1 MEVGFLLDPFD
12 NLVILYI
19 SPGVLVAAS
28 GHFPA
33 YTAVRMSGRGKA
45 RKPAGG
51 KKHTKS
57 ARAGLVMPVGRVHRY
72 LKLGRYARRTS
83 TAASVYLSAV
93 IEYLVAEV
101 NELSGNAA
109 KANKRKT
116 ITPRHIMLGVRNDA
130 ELNELLKNVHISHGG
145 VLPCIHPSLLK
156 RKPYSDSLMATA
168 HSGTG
173 GAVVNPLPVTNT
185 TAASSSSAR
194 VLTGTAAAAGTTSG
208 EIASSS

>member
-1 MEVGFLLDPFD
+1 MPLQSC
-12 NLVILYI
+12 LVHCLSKFSPLFYFATTEA
-19 SPGVLVAAS
+19 PGVSATAS
-28 GHFPA
+28 GHFPT
-33 YTAVRMSGRGKA
+33 YTAVGMSGRGKA

-109 KANKRKT
+109 KANKR
-116 ITPRHIMLGVRNDA
+116 LV
-130 ELNELLKNVHISHGG
+130 
-145 VLPCIHPSLLK
+145 
-156 RKPYSDSLMATA
+156 
-168 HSGTG
+168 
-173 GAVVNPLPVTNT
+173 
-185 TAASSSSAR
+185 
-194 VLTGTAAAAGTTSG
+194 
-208 EIASSS
+208 

>member
-1 MEVGFLLDPFD
+1 
-12 NLVILYI
+12 
-19 SPGVLVAAS
+19 
-28 GHFPA
+28 
-33 YTAVRMSGRGKA
+33 MSGRGKA

-72 LKLGRYARRTS
+72 LKMGRYARRTS

-156 RKPYSDSLMATA
+156 RKSYPDSISSTG
-168 HSGTG
+168 HTGTG
-173 GAVVNPLPVTNT
+173 VNPIPVAN
-185 TAASSSSAR
+185 AAVTSTSRISAGS
-194 VLTGTAAAAGTTSG
+194 VAAGATSSG
-208 EIASSS
+208 GLPGSS

>member
-1 MEVGFLLDPFD
+1 LWILWT
-12 NLVILYI
+12 LVHCRF
-19 SPGVLVAAS
+19 AAK
-28 GHFPA
+28 
-33 YTAVRMSGRGKA
+33 MSGRGKA

-57 ARAGLVMPVGRVHRY
+57 SRAGLVMPVGRVHRY

-130 ELNELLKNVHISHGG
+130 ELNELLKHVHISHGG

-156 RKPYSDSLMATA
+156 RKSA
-168 HSGTG
+168 SGQMQNSTG
-173 GAVVNPLPVTNT
+173 VVV
-185 TAASSSSAR
+185 ASSSGRQGLS
-194 VLTGTAAAAGTTSG
+194 GGSGAGG
-208 EIASSS
+208 VSSS

>member
-1 MEVGFLLDPFD
+1 
-12 NLVILYI
+12 
-19 SPGVLVAAS
+19 
-28 GHFPA
+28 
-33 YTAVRMSGRGKA
+33 MSGRGKA

-93 IEYLVAEV
+93 IEYLVAE
-101 NELSGNAA
+101 
-109 KANKRKT
+109 T

-156 RKPYSDSLMATA
+156 RKAYSDSLLTTG
-168 HSGTG
+168 HSGA
-173 GAVVNPLPVTNT
+173 GATVINPLPVTNA
-185 TAASSSSAR
+185 TAASSASAR
-194 VLTGTAAAAGTTSG
+194 ALTSAATAAGTASSG
-208 EIASSS
+208 IASSS

>member
-1 MEVGFLLDPFD
+1 
-12 NLVILYI
+12 
-19 SPGVLVAAS
+19 
-28 GHFPA
+28 
-33 YTAVRMSGRGKA
+33 MSGRGKA

-57 ARAGLVMPVGRVHRY
+57 TRAGLVMPVSRVHRY
-72 LKLGRYARRTS
+72 LKRGRYARRTS
-83 TAASVYLSAV
+83 IAASVYMSAV

-130 ELNELLKNVHISHGG
+130 ELNELLKHVHISHGG

-156 RKPYSDSLMATA
+156 RKAASGQ
-168 HSGTG
+168 SGTIMPPMNAVG
-173 GAVVNPLPVTNT
+173 GAV
-185 TAASSSSAR
+185 TAR
-194 VLTGTAAAAGTTSG
+194 QGGAAAANLPTG
-208 EIASSS
+208 AA

>member
-1 MEVGFLLDPFD
+1 M
-12 NLVILYI
+12 
-19 SPGVLVAAS
+19 
-28 GHFPA
+28 
-33 YTAVRMSGRGKA
+33 TGRGKA

-57 ARAGLVMPVGRVHRY
+57 FRAGLVMPVGRVHRY

-156 RKPYSDSLMATA
+156 RKSFQNTVGATVNGPA
-168 HSGTG
+168 QVVSALSTTGRGSAG
-173 GAVVNPLPVTNT
+173 GAATSTGISATHGPG
-185 TAASSSSAR
+185 AS
-194 VLTGTAAAAGTTSG
+194 T
-208 EIASSS
+208 

>member
-1 MEVGFLLDPFD
+1 LITAL
-12 NLVILYI
+12 
-19 SPGVLVAAS
+19 
-28 GHFPA
+28 GHFPTHT
-33 YTAVRMSGRGKA
+33 TAGMSGRGKA

-109 KANKRKT
+109 KANKRLVRVALSLFIILISSFFKIKT

-156 RKPYSDSLMATA
+156 RKSYSDSLMATS
-168 HSGTG
+168 HSGAG
-173 GAVVNPLPVTNT
+173 GAVINPLPVTNA
-185 TAASSSSAR
+185 TAASSASAR
-194 VLTGTAAAAGTTSG
+194 VLTSASTAAGTASSG
-208 EIASSS
+208 IASSS